1 MDLVGKV
8 ALVTG
13 AGVRIGRAIA
23 LGLASRGAQVV
34 AHYHRSAAPAQ
45 SLVAEIE
52 ALGGE
57 AVAVQGDLQD
67 TACLPG
73 LVAAGIERFGHLD
86 ILVNSAAIF
95 ERGTLLTT
103 DEANW
108 SRHLDIN
115 LKAPFFLCQAFVGRL
130 RAEQRGHIINI
141 ADWRAERPGTQY
153 MAYTLAKSGL
163 VALTKSL
170 ALALGPQV
178 QVNAIAPGAILP
190 PPGDEDGYFARL
202 AETLPLKRTGSP
214 DEVVAAVAYLLRSD
228 FVTGEVLH
236 ITGGEHL

>member
-1 MDLVGKV
+1 MDLVGRV

-23 LGLASRGAQVV
+23 LGLATRGAHIVV
-34 AHYHRSAAPAQ
+34 HYHRSAAPAQ
-45 SLVAEIE
+45 ALVAEIE

-57 AVAVQGDLQD
+57 ALPVQGDLCD
-67 TACLPG
+67 TPRIPE
-73 LVAAGIERFGHLD
+73 LVEAGVRRFGHLD

-95 ERGTLLTT
+95 ERGTIQST
-103 DEANW
+103 DEENW

-115 LKAPFFLCQAFVGRL
+115 LKAPFFLCQAFVERL
-130 RAEQRGHIINI
+130 QANQRGHIVNI

-163 VALTKSL
+163 ISLTKSL
-170 ALALGPQV
+170 SLALGPQV

-190 PPGDEDGYFARL
+190 PPDNRDGYFARL
-202 AETLPLKRTGSP
+202 AEKLPLRRTGSP
-214 DEVVAAVAYLLRSD
+214 EEVVAAVVYLLESD